1 MFRDTAVHKSCVAAV
16 LGTIT
21 VHGELLSPGR
31 AERGALFGMV
41 VAAQL
46 PHLEQHKPTGVG
58 SQSGVVAH
66 YVGHLFGHTEVQAE
80 HPQRVEDKVLK
91 LVTVH
96 KEAPVTTEEEAVGT
110 LAGRLQECHQ
120 AGWLW
125 LWEGL
130 HDSFQTVSA
139 HLREGNST
147 HRRLDGL
154 CGEKSCCRVH
164 GTTHSRYVTRQRRFA
179 VRVGCVRC

>member
-1 MFRDTAVHKSCVAAV
+1 MFRGTAVHKSCVAAV

-21 VHGELLSPGR
+21 VHGELLSPEQ

-46 PHLEQHKPTGVG
+46 PHLEQHKPTGMG

-80 HPQRVEDKVLK
+80 HPQRVEDKVFK

-110 LAGRLQECHQ
+110 LTGRLQECHQ
-120 AGWLW
+120 TGWLW

-139 HLREGNST
+139 HQSIPEN
-147 HRRLDGL
+147 H
-154 CGEKSCCRVH
+154 SCCVARV
-164 GTTHSRYVTRQRRFA
+164 SRTADA
-179 VRVGCVRC
+179 VSRA